1 MERSVFSRAA
11 RELICRVGE
20 ALYPVACAACG
31 ARLDGRAG
39 GLPLCGAC
47 DAALVPLGEA
57 FCLTCART
65 GGDPRRCVRAS
76 HLALAGAFVWNEPVR
91 ALVHALKFGDT
102 PELAPALVARA
113 WSTPAFAAR
122 PRPDALVPAALHA
135 LRRRE
140 RGYDQSEALAQ
151 AFAPLVGAPAGRWL
165 RRRRATRQQARL
177 GARERAANLAGAF
190 EVIAP
195 AMVRGRRVAVVDD
208 VVTTGATGSAACEA
222 LVRAGAQR
230 VELWAIAYEPLE

>member
-1 MERSVFSRAA
+1 MERTVFSRTA
-11 RELICRVGE
+11 RELTRSFCE
-20 ALYPVACAACG
+20 ALFPVACAGCS
-31 ARLDGRAG
+31 ARIDGRAG
-39 GLPLCGAC
+39 GLPLCGVC
-47 DAALVPLGEA
+47 NAALVSLGEA

-91 ALVHALKFGDT
+91 ALVHALKFGDR

-122 PRPDALVPAALHA
+122 PRPDAIVPAALHA

-151 AFAPLVGAPAGRWL
+151 AFAPLAGAPMGRWL

-190 EVIAP
+190 EVTAP
-195 AMVRGRRVAVVDD
+195 GLARGRRIAVVDD
-208 VVTTGATGSAACEA
+208 VVTTGATGTAACEA
-222 LVRAGAQR
+222 LVAAGARR

>member
-11 RELICRVGE
+11 RELTRSVCE
-20 ALYPVACAACG
+20 AVFPVACAACG
-31 ARLDGRAG
+31 VRLDGRVG
-39 GLPLCGAC
+39 DLPLCGAC
-47 DAALVPLGEA
+47 DSALVPLGEA

-65 GGDPRRCVRAS
+65 GGDPRRCVRAT

-91 ALVHALKFGDT
+91 ALVHALKFGDA
-102 PELAPALVARA
+102 PELAPALAVRA
-113 WSTPAFAAR
+113 WSTGAFAPR
-122 PRPDALVPAALHA
+122 PRPDAIVPAALHA

-151 AFAPLVGAPAGRWL
+151 AFAPFAGAPAGRWL
-165 RRRRATRQQARL
+165 RRRRPTRQQARL

-190 EVIAP
+190 EVTVP
-195 AMVRGRRVAVVDD
+195 GLVRGRRIAVVDD
-208 VVTTGATGSAACEA
+208 VVTTGATGTAACEA
-222 LVRAGAQR
+222 LAQAGAQR